1 VFDPFNDFQTAGY
14 LRNFE
19 ALKDQLKIS
28 RVEHN
33 SFKAQLEKALDQL
46 RRLSDPL
53 TYGDYLKV
61 HGTLFQDVY
70 PWAGQDRHTLGV
82 GRLVSKGSKVQ
93 FEVSELSQ
101 QAVEW
106 GLNMGNDPEYMR
118 KWPGE
123 VMGAFAW
130 GHPFLDGNGRSM
142 LLVHTELCYRPGFAI
157 DWISSKKS
165 EYLEALTHE
174 LAHPRDRVL
183 DAYLSN
189 LIVDTLPRTDWV
201 EYFKTMPGLSG
212 DDDELNLGYAEDDV
226 EAIARYEEVK
236 LQRTLKSPLAKF
248 GDKIRTGNSE
258 SR

>member
-19 ALKDQLKIS
+19 ALKDPLKIS

-33 SFKAQLEKALDQL
+33 SFKVQLEKALDQL
-46 RRLSDPL
+46 RRLSGPL

-61 HGTLFQDVY
+61 HGTLFQDFY

-142 LLVHTELCYRPGFAI
+142 LLVHTELCYRAGFAI
-157 DWISSKKS
+157 DWIASKKS
-165 EYLEALTHE
+165 EYLDAHSHE
-174 LAHPRDRVL
+174 LAHPRDLVL

-189 LIVDTLPRTDWV
+189 LIVKTRPRTDWV

-212 DDDELNLGYAEDDV
+212 DDDEMNLGYAEDDV

-236 LQRTLKSPLAKF
+236 LQRTLKSTLAKF
-248 GDKIRTGNSE
+248 SDKTSTGS
-258 SR
+258 S

>member
-1 VFDPFNDFQTAGY
+1 
-14 LRNFE
+14 
-19 ALKDQLKIS
+19 
-28 RVEHN
+28 
-33 SFKAQLEKALDQL
+33 
-46 RRLSDPL
+46 
-53 TYGDYLKV
+53 
-61 HGTLFQDVY
+61 
-70 PWAGQDRHTLGV
+70 
-82 GRLVSKGSKVQ
+82 
-93 FEVSELSQ
+93 
-101 QAVEW
+101 
-106 GLNMGNDPEYMR
+106 MGNDPEYMR

-142 LLVHTELCYRPGFAI
+142 LLVHTELCYRAGFAI
-157 DWISSKKS
+157 DWIASKKS
-165 EYLEALTHE
+165 EYLDALTHE
-174 LAHPRDRVL
+174 LAYPRDRVL

-189 LIVDTLPRTDWV
+189 LIVDTRPRTDWV

>member
-1 VFDPFNDFQTAGY
+1 MFDPFNDFQTAGY

-19 ALKDQLKIS
+19 ALKDPLKIS

-33 SFKAQLEKALDQL
+33 SFKAQLEKALHQL

-142 LLVHTELCYRPGFAI
+142 LLVHTELCYRAGFAI

-165 EYLEALTHE
+165 EYLDALTHE

-189 LIVDTLPRTDWV
+189 LIVDTRPRTDWV

-248 GDKIRTGNSE
+248 DDKIRTGNSE